1 MADTV
6 HYQDAPQLLK
16 NFLFYLLTIKG
27 RSRRTVDAYYRD
39 LSLMLRFLVLY
50 KSGRQI
56 DSDELHRMDIT
67 GLDEAFFRSITLMD
81 LYEYMNYVTSD
92 RSNQS
97 ATRARKISSMRGFF
111 NYLSAKMG
119 ILDENPAAGLEAPSI
134 RKSLPKYLTLEQA
147 LELLGAVDGDYK
159 ERDYCILT
167 LFLNCGMRLSELV
180 GINLNDYKPSDH
192 SLRLLG
198 KGNKERIIYLNEA
211 CETAINQYL
220 PIRAKSNIK
229 TAHRQAM
236 FISKNGTRLSARR
249 VEEIVTAYLEK
260 SGLSGLGFSTHKLRH
275 TAATLMYQHGGV
287 DIRVLK
293 EVLGH
298 TNIATTEIYT
308 HVSNA
313 QVEKAMSSSPLA
325 KIKPKNK

>member
-1 MADTV
+1 MADAI
-6 HYQDAPQLLK
+6 HYDDAPQLLK
-16 NFLFYLLTIKG
+16 NFLFYMLTIKG

-39 LSLMLRFLVLY
+39 LSLLLRFLTVH
-50 KSGRQI
+50 KSGHRV
-56 DSDELHRMDIT
+56 DDDELPGIDIT
-67 GLDEAFFRSITLMD
+67 GLDETFFRSITLMD

-92 RSNQS
+92 RFNQS
-97 ATRARKISSMRGFF
+97 TTRARKISSIRGFF

-119 ILDENPAAGLEAPSI
+119 VLQENPAAGLEAPSI

-147 LELLGAVDGDYK
+147 LELLNVVSGDYE

-180 GINLNDYKPSDH
+180 GIDLNDYKPSAH
-192 SLRLLG
+192 SLKLLG
-198 KGNKERIIYLNEA
+198 KGNKERMIYLNEA
-211 CETAINQYL
+211 CEGAINRYL
-220 PIRAKSNIK
+220 PVRNKGTVK
-229 TAHRQAM
+229 TAYRQAL

-249 VEEIVTAYLEK
+249 VEEIVTGYLEK
-260 SGLSGLGFSTHKLRH
+260 SGLAGLGFSTHKLRH

-298 TNIATTEIYT
+298 TNISTTEIYT
-308 HVSNA
+308 HVSNS
-313 QVEKAMSSSPLA
+313 QVEDAMASSPLA
-325 KIKPKNK
+325 KIKPKK

>member
-1 MADTV
+1 MADAI
-6 HYQDAPQLLK
+6 HYDDAPQLLK
-16 NFLFYLLTIKG
+16 NFLFYMLTIKG

-39 LSLMLRFLVLY
+39 LSLMLRFLTVHR
-50 KSGRQI
+50 SGQHVNGDDLAQI
-56 DSDELHRMDIT
+56 DIS
-67 GLDEAFFRSITLMD
+67 GLNESFFRGITLMD

-111 NYLSAKMG
+111 NYLSTKIG
-119 ILDENPAAGLEAPSI
+119 ILEDNPAAGLEAPSI
-134 RKSLPKYLTLEQA
+134 RKNLPKYLTLEQA
-147 LELLGAVDGDYK
+147 MELLNAVSGDYA

-180 GINLNDYKPSDH
+180 GIDLNDFKPSEH
-192 SLRLLG
+192 SLKLLG

-211 CETAINQYL
+211 CESAINRYL
-220 PIRAKSNIK
+220 PIRNKSNVKI
-229 TAHRQAM
+229 AHRQAL

-249 VEEIVTAYLEK
+249 VEEIVTAYLKK
-260 SGLSGLGFSTHKLRH
+260 SGLDGLGFSTHKLRH

-313 QVEKAMSSSPLA
+313 QVEEAMASSPLA
-325 KIKPKNK
+325 KVKPKK